1 MQKGVA
7 LVLTAGALTAA
18 NEAFFAPIANAGK
31 ATPQKDFNWRVIPA
45 TAVVAAFVA
54 GVGELNPQIATGIG
68 VLALIT
74 VTVAPLGN
82 ASAPIIN
89 LAKITGTYKNAK

>member
-7 LVLTAGALTAA
+7 LILTAGVITAA

-45 TAVVAAFVA
+45 TAIVAAFVA
-54 GVGELNPQIATGIG
+54 GVGELNEQIATGIG
-68 VLALIT
+68 VLALVT
-74 VTVAPLGN
+74 VTITPLGK
-82 ASAPIIN
+82 ASAPIVN
-89 LAKITGTYKNAK
+89 LAKIAGYDK